1 MDLEDIWLLSVLVVI
16 LFAMTVIIVVVAV
29 QEDEK
34 YIYECITLD
43 GEKITCD
50 SVNESEAGL
59 IGRRDDTSYLI
70 KQYKKVRNENK
81 DE

>member
-1 MDLEDIWLLSVLVVI
+1 MDLEDIFRILALLVMFLSAI
-16 LFAMTVIIVVVAV
+16 IIIITVV
-29 QEDEK
+29 QEDGK

-50 SVNESEAGL
+50 SVNESTAGL